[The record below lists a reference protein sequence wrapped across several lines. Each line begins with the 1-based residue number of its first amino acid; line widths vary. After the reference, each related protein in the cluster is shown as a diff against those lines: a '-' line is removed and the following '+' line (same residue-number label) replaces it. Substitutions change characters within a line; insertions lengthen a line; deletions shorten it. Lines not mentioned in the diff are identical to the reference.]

1 MINLDL
7 LPQASPSIN
16 PLIYLNQPYF
26 TTSTTQ
32 ITISLNTKMASTSP
46 ISESHFSKL
55 IPLVTTAVQK
65 YMSAFDSSHDFSH
78 ILRVLSNAHTILS
91 LLPETQ
97 QASLSKD
104 LITLCCLLHDVG
116 DHKYLLPGESSAT
129 MISNLLLSLNASPEV
144 AQRIQVICS
153 AVSYSSETRN
163 QESREEVLGLIV
175 KYPEL
180 AVVQD
185 ADRLDSIGA
194 VGIGRLFSYGA
205 AKVQERGMEG
215 SMLMMRGKCFEL
227 VEIMKTA
234 PGKVLAE
241 ERTRRMREFDE
252 WWREEAGAKE
262 RGLQLLAKGDDKKM
276 DEKNV

>member
-1 MINLDL
+1 MTPSTL
-7 LPQASPSIN
+7 L
-16 PLIYLNQPYF
+16 
-26 TTSTTQ
+26 
-32 ITISLNTKMASTSP
+32 
-46 ISESHFSKL
+46 SESQLSAL
-55 IPLVTTAVQK
+55 IPLITATVKK

-91 LLPETQ
+91 LLPSNQ
-97 QASLSKD
+97 QASLSKE

-116 DHKYLLPGESSAT
+116 DRKYLLPGESGAT
-129 MISNLLLSLNASPEV
+129 MISNMLLSLNASPEL
-144 AQRIQVICS
+144 AQRIQIICL

-163 QESREEVLGLIV
+163 EESREEVLALIA

-194 VGIGRLFSYGA
+194 VGVGRLFSYGA

-215 SMLMMRGKCFEL
+215 GMLMMRSKCFEL
-227 VEIMKTA
+227 VKIMKTE

-252 WWREEAGAKE
+252 WWKEEAGAAEWGLELLSEKE
-262 RGLQLLAKGDDKKM
+262 EAT
-276 DEKNV
+276 